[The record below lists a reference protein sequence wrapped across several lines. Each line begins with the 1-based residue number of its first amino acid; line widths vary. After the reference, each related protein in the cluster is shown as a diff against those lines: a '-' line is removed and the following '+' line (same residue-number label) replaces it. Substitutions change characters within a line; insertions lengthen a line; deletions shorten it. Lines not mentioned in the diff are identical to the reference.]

1 MRKKPSVVPLY
12 PLLLAVHYPLY
23 LMASDLGM
31 TDLQATARPAIAGF
45 LVALL
50 LMGLF
55 GALLRD
61 IYRGALCAALIV
73 ILVYHFDRL
82 EMFFN
87 RTIGRLAGPL
97 PDVLLL
103 AALLVLAIA
112 IVTLARPGPN
122 LTRIANVMAG
132 VMLALPLATLLWQEA
147 EADDAMAHTL
157 AAERRDRLLAAARP
171 AGSLPNIV
179 HVVLDGY
186 ARQDVLADLYGF
198 DNTPFLDGLRRLDF
212 AVADKATTPYNQ
224 TMLVM
229 TSVLSAD
236 YLDPQAPLP
245 PGMSLRRSL
254 RHQLQANPVMANLSR
269 LGYQTAAIDVRYDPI
284 RMERVDRLLGRR
296 WISNFGMTT
305 LERSLLHRLA
315 LRLGFVEASLPP
327 DMFETPYEREL
338 ASPFFLYVHALAPH
352 PPFDV
357 NRHGEP
363 VEPEG
368 GWRGLADGS
377 HFTDGNPQRRR
388 IYRDGYVEKLRF
400 TNQLVVAYLTR
411 LVQEVPDPKVILVH
425 GDYGGGLLFDQGS
438 LEHSCAAERFSPLL
452 AVYASDGRL
461 QRAIPPDLNLANLYR
476 LVFNT
481 YLGTQLPLLAA
492 QSTFAD
498 WLEPTR
504 QQPVSP
510 GQLQQRCVP

>member
-1 MRKKPSVVPLY
+1 MPSVLPLY
-12 PLLLAVHYPLY
+12 PLLLAIHYPLY

-31 TDLQATARPAIAGF
+31 TDVQAALRPAIAGF

-50 LMGLF
+50 LTALS
-55 GALLRD
+55 GAVLRD
-61 IYRGALCAALIV
+61 IYRGALCTTLIV

-82 EMFFN
+82 QIFFN
-87 RTIGRLAGPL
+87 ATIGRLSGPL

-103 AALLVLAIA
+103 AVLLVLAIL
-112 IVTLARPGPN
+112 IVMLARPGPN
-122 LTRIANVMAG
+122 LTRIANVIAG

-147 EADDAMAHTL
+147 EADDATVRTL
-157 AAERRDRLLAAARP
+157 AAEQRDSLLAAARP
-171 AGSLPNIV
+171 VGSLPNIV
-179 HVVLDGY
+179 HVVLDAY
-186 ARQDVLADLYGF
+186 SRQDVLTNLYGF
-198 DNTPFLDGLRRLDF
+198 DNTPFLDSLRRLNF
-212 AVADKATTPYNQ
+212 AVADRATTPYNQ
-224 TMLVM
+224 TMLAM
-229 TSVLSAD
+229 TSVLSTD

-245 PGMSLRRSL
+245 PGVSLRRSL
-254 RHQLQANPVMANLSR
+254 RKQLQDNPVMGALSR
-269 LGYQTAAIDVRYDPI
+269 LGYQTAALDVRYDPI
-284 RMERVDRLLGRR
+284 RMDQVDRLLGRH

-315 LRLGFVEASLPP
+315 LRLGFVEASLPR

-338 ASPFFLYVHALAPH
+338 TSPFFLYVHALAPH

-363 VEPEG
+363 MEPEG

-377 HFTDGNPQRRR
+377 HFTDGNPERRR
-388 IYRDGYVEKLRF
+388 IYRDGYVEKLQF
-400 TNQLVVAYLTR
+400 TNQLVLAYLTR

-425 GDYGGGLLFDQGS
+425 GDHGGGMQFDQNS
-438 LEHSCAAERFSPLL
+438 LEYTCAAERFSPLL

-461 QRAIPPDLNLANLYR
+461 QQALPPDLNLVNLYR
-476 LVFNT
+476 VVFNT
-481 YLGTQLPLLAA
+481 YIGTQLPLLPA

-498 WLEPTR
+498 WLEPTK

-510 GQLQQRCVP
+510 EQLGQQCAL